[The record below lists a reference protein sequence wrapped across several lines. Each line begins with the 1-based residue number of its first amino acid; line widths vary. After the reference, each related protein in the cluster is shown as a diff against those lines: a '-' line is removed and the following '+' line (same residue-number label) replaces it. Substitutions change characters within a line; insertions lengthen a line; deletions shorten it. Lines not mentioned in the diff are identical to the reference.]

1 METRRLGRTEHQ
13 SSIAILGGAVFF
25 KDSSETA
32 EVFFHEA
39 INAGINH
46 LDIAPGYGLAER
58 AVGPHLQKV
67 REKIFVADKTGEIEE
82 SWAKK
87 RLEKTLTRL
96 QVDYLD
102 LYQAH
107 GVTSVEELDKR
118 SEAFEVILDAKEQ
131 GLTRFI
137 GITGHD
143 LGAPKAHLE
152 AIRRYDVDTVM
163 LPIYPRV
170 WADPIYRADT
180 EKLFAECA
188 DRDVGVMAIKAVA
201 WRPWGERQPDAMS
214 WYEPQRT
221 KSEIERGINFALS
234 TPGVHCFC
242 TPSDLNTA
250 RLAIESARNF
260 ISLTENEHAAVI
272 EEVRADELIFPLSEH
287 AVPLGKNIGGS
298 QPLSGN

>member
-25 KDSSETA
+25 KDSPETA

-170 WADPIYRADT
+170 WADPVYRADT

-272 EEVRADELIFPLSEH
+272 EEVRTDELIFPLSEH

>member
-25 KDSSETA
+25 KDSPETA

-170 WADPIYRADT
+170 WADPVYRADT

-250 RLAIESARNF
+250 RLAIENARNF

-272 EEVRADELIFPLSEH
+272 EEVRTDELIFPLSEH

>member
-1 METRRLGRTEHQ
+1 MQKCRLGRTEHQ
-13 SSIAILGGAVFF
+13 SSVAILGGAVFAT
-25 KDSSETA
+25 DSSETA
-32 EVFFHEA
+32 ETFFYEA
-39 INAGINH
+39 LDAGINH

-58 AVGPHLQKV
+58 AIGPHIPKV
-67 REKIFVADKTGEIEE
+67 RKRLFIADKTGEVEE

-96 QVDYLD
+96 QVDHLD

-107 GVTSVEELDKR
+107 GVTSIEELDKR

-180 EKLFAECA
+180 EKLFSECA
-188 DRDVGVMAIKAVA
+188 VRDVGVMAIKATA
-201 WRPWGERQPDAMS
+201 WRPWGKRQPDAMS

-221 KSEIERGINFALS
+221 KLGIDRGVKFALS

-250 RLAIESARNF
+250 RLAIESASSF
-260 ISLTENEHAAVI
+260 IPLTENEYATAI
-272 EEVRADELIFPLSEH
+272 EEVKDNEIIFPFSEH
-287 AVPLGKNIGGS
+287 AVLPRSYGS
-298 QPLSGN
+298 QPFGGK